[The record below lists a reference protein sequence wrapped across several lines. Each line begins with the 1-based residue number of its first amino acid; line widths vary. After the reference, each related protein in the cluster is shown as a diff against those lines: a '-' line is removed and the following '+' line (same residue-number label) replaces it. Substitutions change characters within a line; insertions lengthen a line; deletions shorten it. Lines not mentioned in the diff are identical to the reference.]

1 MIEIFDLLKKY
12 ERNMEPM
19 HVACALQRTH
29 RLAVQ
34 QGSNTVLN
42 PEQRRLLDGVI
53 RHLFPFSSLA
63 DINDIFVALS
73 AMDAIVTPGTFEVLR
88 AKVDELRE
96 SVGEEEAET
105 MNELLGQIPIC

>member
-1 MIEIFDLLKKY
+1 MF
-12 ERNMEPM
+12 M
-19 HVACALQRTH
+19 
-29 RLAVQ
+29 
-34 QGSNTVLN
+34 
-42 PEQRRLLDGVI
+42 
-53 RHLFPFSSLA
+53 
-63 DINDIFVALS
+63 ALS